1 MLTPRLDFDMIA
13 PSDDSKLQIT
23 TGARQNPIMG
33 QHRISS
39 FQVLVRHMTDIYI
52 VQSSL
57 KGAPPL
63 TISEDCSSLTWD
75 LMNGAIHRRTRP
87 KVSKKDLAGS
97 MTTSP
102 MVKCQSKFY
111 ALWTHFDKPGTRTG
125 QFWESLHIR
134 MPPKLNVL
142 SDHFLILTFAPVRS
156 TGSWLKMTLWPKSWN
171 GCPSA
176 MGLTLTKRKSNRAT
190 EYWSQSFGRKL
201 IKWAYL
207 KTVTAR
213 ELSATQFLGATA
225 LRHLRIRP
233 EWTRLRRISS
243 LMTISL
249 RTTVTSTA
257 YGEKT
262 SPKTARL
269 KPLKSWSA
277 PPILR
282 ATQVHGPGYI
292 CDCPSSWERAVT
304 QFWWM
309 PSLNWTRRSSRKKSG
324 LRALRCESTS
334 ESRIS

>member
-1 MLTPRLDFDMIA
+1 MGGRDVESLSEHGGYQDSSNGYVWPSNEYRLKVLSYSDSMLTPRLDFDMIA

-125 QFWESLHIR
+125 QF
-134 MPPKLNVL
+134 
-142 SDHFLILTFAPVRS
+142 
-156 TGSWLKMTLWPKSWN
+156 
-171 GCPSA
+171 
-176 MGLTLTKRKSNRAT
+176 
-190 EYWSQSFGRKL
+190 
-201 IKWAYL
+201 
-207 KTVTAR
+207 
-213 ELSATQFLGATA
+213 
-225 LRHLRIRP
+225 
-233 EWTRLRRISS
+233 
-243 LMTISL
+243 
-249 RTTVTSTA
+249 
-257 YGEKT
+257 
-262 SPKTARL
+262 
-269 KPLKSWSA
+269 
-277 PPILR
+277 
-282 ATQVHGPGYI
+282 
-292 CDCPSSWERAVT
+292 
-304 QFWWM
+304 
-309 PSLNWTRRSSRKKSG
+309 
-324 LRALRCESTS
+324 
-334 ESRIS
+334 